1 MGINRRS
8 FISSSYALLGAALAS
23 RAQDVP
29 PGDHSP
35 IALLGRREPL
45 KPGERRDA
53 RSKRPAVFT
62 EKLASYIAEVRYGD
76 IDTQTLTRTKHR
88 VLDLLGCAIG
98 GVPAP
103 FNAQLVDLVR
113 ADGGQA
119 QASVIG
125 YPLKGTVAQVA
136 MLNAVI
142 ARSYD
147 FEVMQVVIGDRL
159 VPSHHSPTTCMTSL
173 AIAEQAQL
181 SGREFLTALTV
192 GDDVAARLI
201 GSTGMDWE
209 QGWDGVPVF
218 GSMGA
223 TAAACKLRGYTAAK
237 VQDALGIV
245 LDTLA
250 GTLQAVWD
258 GATNWKLVGGMA
270 ARNAVFAADLAGR
283 GWVGVQDTLLA
294 PYGLYPQY
302 TGGCKYPET
311 VTAGLGRVFYAEEY
325 FKPYPAC
332 AATHGAIECA
342 LTLRKRTNLKVEEI
356 ERIEVYQPAAILN
369 VFVSKPFEARRDVQC
384 DANFSTQFQVGNA
397 LLNGAVLIS
406 HYDAA
411 AITNP
416 PLSTLLQ
423 KISLHAFA
431 DPQQRGVEIRAFLKD
446 GRKLVENHPG
456 DPSHYPNVNGSTY
469 DEIVTKFLYQV
480 RSSGFISEAVANQIV
495 ERVGRLEQETNMADI
510 VRMLS
515 PETSKRA

>member
-159 VPSHHSPTTCMTSL
+159 VPS
-173 AIAEQAQL
+173 
-181 SGREFLTALTV
+181 
-192 GDDVAARLI
+192 
-201 GSTGMDWE
+201 
-209 QGWDGVPVF
+209 
-218 GSMGA
+218 
-223 TAAACKLRGYTAAK
+223 
-237 VQDALGIV
+237 
-245 LDTLA
+245 
-250 GTLQAVWD
+250 
-258 GATNWKLVGGMA
+258 
-270 ARNAVFAADLAGR
+270 
-283 GWVGVQDTLLA
+283 
-294 PYGLYPQY
+294 
-302 TGGCKYPET
+302 
-311 VTAGLGRVFYAEEY
+311 
-325 FKPYPAC
+325 
-332 AATHGAIECA
+332 
-342 LTLRKRTNLKVEEI
+342 
-356 ERIEVYQPAAILN
+356 
-369 VFVSKPFEARRDVQC
+369 
-384 DANFSTQFQVGNA
+384 
-397 LLNGAVLIS
+397 
-406 HYDAA
+406 
-411 AITNP
+411 
-416 PLSTLLQ
+416 
-423 KISLHAFA
+423 
-431 DPQQRGVEIRAFLKD
+431 
-446 GRKLVENHPG
+446 
-456 DPSHYPNVNGSTY
+456 
-469 DEIVTKFLYQV
+469 
-480 RSSGFISEAVANQIV
+480 
-495 ERVGRLEQETNMADI
+495 
-510 VRMLS
+510 
-515 PETSKRA
+515 